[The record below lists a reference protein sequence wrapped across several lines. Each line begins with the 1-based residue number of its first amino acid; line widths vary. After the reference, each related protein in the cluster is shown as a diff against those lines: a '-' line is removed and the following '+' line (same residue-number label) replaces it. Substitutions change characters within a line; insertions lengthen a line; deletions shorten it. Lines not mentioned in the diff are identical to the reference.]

1 MSDDPDCDPHLD
13 WYPPKPVYGD
23 DILVNDTGPDG
34 LGPNMPFWKVLLWH
48 TAKART
54 EMLRNDSAAV
64 GSSALH
70 DEQKPPPLAADA
82 VAEEEIPPEVLS
94 AIEQKIEELS
104 IRLDNYER
112 RKAAEQALL
121 DLEDRIDNEMRA
133 AGIDVDGDDHDEQ
146 RTLN

>member
-1 MSDDPDCDPHLD
+1 MSDDPYDPNLD

-54 EMLRNDSAAV
+54 EMLRNDSAA
-64 GSSALH
+64 GASAL
-70 DEQKPPPLAADA
+70 PPEALPPRLAAD
-82 VAEEEIPPEVLS
+82 EEPIPSEVLS

-104 IRLDNYER
+104 IRLDAYER
-112 RKAAEQALL
+112 TKRAEQALL
-121 DLEDRIDNEMRA
+121 DLEDRIEAELPPDT
-133 AGIDVDGDDHDEQ
+133 GDDDDGAGMIQLH
-146 RTLN
+146 